1 MGFGRA
7 VLYTLPQ
14 GLFSLI
20 NGDVSTPNASW
31 SQPDVRQK
39 ITHQYAK
46 NALNVLLSLPLEFE
60 LWMIPP
66 LSPSPAGKNALL
78 NKNMKVYR
86 TVDYFNGF
94 GMTNILVSL
103 HVVIVAFEALGP
115 DWVKGTTGEYGY
127 RGDCVSCVSLTPT
140 PPLATPD

>member
-1 MGFGRA
+1 
-7 VLYTLPQ
+7 
-14 GLFSLI
+14 
-20 NGDVSTPNASW
+20 
-31 SQPDVRQK
+31 
-39 ITHQYAK
+39 
-46 NALNVLLSLPLEFE
+46 
-60 LWMIPP
+60 MIPP

-115 DWVKGTTGEYGY
+115 D
-127 RGDCVSCVSLTPT
+127 C
-140 PPLATPD
+140 